1 MSAST
6 VTSKGQITIPVDIRN
21 LLNIR
26 VGDVLEFLV
35 EEDGKIKL
43 YPQSKDIQDLKTLLP
58 KPKKK
63 LTVDEMNDI
72 IAKRGGG
79 KIK

>member
-43 YPQSKDIQDLKTLLP
+43 YPQSKDIKELKTLLP
-58 KPKKK
+58 KSKKK

-79 KIK
+79 RIK